1 MRMRLLLCTVA
12 LAASLA
18 ALAAP
23 AQAKGFGPGDLKLCG
38 KDRCVLI
45 MDQSLLNGL
54 SRFYYGGPAPAEVR
68 KPRLGVP
75 YLQLKFADG
84 GYVTGVAATA
94 QLDRFR
100 SGGVN
105 LGQFSP
111 DDWYRVPAKVA
122 RGLRKLAVA
131 LTPLRVSESVIV
143 RTRYG

>member
-1 MRMRLLLCTVA
+1 MRLLCTA
-12 LAASLA
+12 LTLAASLVA
-18 ALAAP
+18 AVAP
-23 AQAKGFGPGDLKLCG
+23 AGAKGFRPGDLKLCDN
-38 KDRCVLI
+38 DRCVSI

-54 SRFYYGGPAPAEVR
+54 ARFYYGGPAPVEVR
-68 KPRLGVP
+68 KPRLGAP
-75 YLQLKFADG
+75 YLQLKFSDG

-100 SGGVN
+100 SGGIN

-122 RGLRKLAVA
+122 RGLRKLAA
-131 LTPLRVSESVIV
+131 GLTPLRVSESVIV

>member
-1 MRMRLLLCTVA
+1 MRMRLICT
-12 LAASLA
+12 A
-18 ALAAP
+18 ALALGAVLGF
-23 AQAKGFGPGDLKLCG
+23 AATAGAKQFGPGDLKLC
-38 KDRCVLI
+38 DNDHCVVI

-54 SRFYYGGPAPAEVR
+54 SRFYYGGPAPAKVR
-68 KPRLGVP
+68 KPRLGAP

-94 QLDRFR
+94 QFDRFR

-122 RGLRKLAVA
+122 RGLRKLAVG
-131 LTPLRVSESVIV
+131 LKPLRVSESVIV